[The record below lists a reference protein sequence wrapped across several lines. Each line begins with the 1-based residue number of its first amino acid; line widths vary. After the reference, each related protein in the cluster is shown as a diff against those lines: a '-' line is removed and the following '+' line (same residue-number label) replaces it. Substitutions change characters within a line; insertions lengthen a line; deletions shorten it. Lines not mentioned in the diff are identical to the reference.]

1 MKIKE
6 ELIMFTTFKN
16 CICNN
21 IGYIIGCVI
30 GAIIGNV
37 IYEIL
42 SYAIKYI
49 FR

>member
-1 MKIKE
+1 
-6 ELIMFTTFKN
+6 MFTTFKN

-21 IGYIIGCVI
+21 IRYIIGCTI
-30 GAIIGNV
+30 GVIIGNV